1 METELKNYTSEVPV
15 ERTVSRIE
23 AVLMKA
29 GADGITKTYRE
40 GELFSIGF
48 TIPGATKGSSMTVRM
63 PARVDAVERVL
74 TGEVRRPS
82 KATKERVRRQA
93 ARTAWKL
100 MQDWIEVQVSLIEL
114 QQVDVVQVFLPYLH
128 DGQQTFYENIKAGS
142 YKALENLGFLEEHP
156 VDASEKGK

>member
-1 METELKNYTSEVPV
+1 MEIELKNYTSEVPV
-15 ERTVSRIE
+15 DRTVSRIE

-114 QQVDVVQVFLPYLH
+114 QQVDVVQVFLPHPPRWTADVLREYQ
-128 DGQQTFYENIKAGS
+128 GRVF
-142 YKALENLGFLEEHP
+142 KALENLGFLEEHP